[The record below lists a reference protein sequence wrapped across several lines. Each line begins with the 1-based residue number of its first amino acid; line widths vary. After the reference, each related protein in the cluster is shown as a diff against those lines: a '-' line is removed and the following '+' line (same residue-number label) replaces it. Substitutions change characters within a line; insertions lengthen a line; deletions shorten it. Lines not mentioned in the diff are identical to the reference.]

1 MAVGDFG
8 DQARPVKPTPP
19 VILTRQLGLDSR
31 LVQEDEAES
40 PSAGPPG
47 RAERL
52 AGRYD
57 IRPVLFGGV
66 QDFFFTV
73 RPKWRTARQDCGQH

>member
-8 DQARPVKPTPP
+8 DQARPAPTPP
-19 VILTRQLGLDSR
+19 VATRQLGLDSR
-31 LVQEDEAES
+31 LVQEDEAR
-40 PSAGPPG
+40 AHQLG
-47 RAERL
+47 RLDAPAL

-66 QDFFFTV
+66 QDFFL
-73 RPKWRTARQDCGQH
+73 PSGLSGARRARLWTD